1 MSAIRGNVAATGS
14 RDTGST
20 PTRNRGDIILHAEGV
35 SVRFGGLTAVDEVS
49 LELGRGKILGLIGP
63 NGAGK
68 TTLFNALTGYA
79 PLSAGRVVYLGHDV
93 TRLPPFERTRRGMGR
108 TFQIERP
115 FEGLTVLENVLI
127 PAFLRFPGRRDAEAW
142 AEECLTRVGLIDRR
156 NQLSAELNLARR
168 RRLEL
173 AKALAVKPRVL
184 FLDEIMAGLNPPA
197 LAEMIEFVLSLT
209 QDGTAILMVEH
220 IMQAVIELS
229 DHIIVLAF
237 GKKIA
242 EGTPEVVTSNP
253 LVIEA
258 YLGGLGDR
266 LAFQNREDSAPQR
279 RSARTSR
286 R

>member
-1 MSAIRGNVAATGS
+1 MPAS
-14 RDTGST
+14 RASLS
-20 PTRNRGDIILHAEGV
+20 ILQAEHV
-35 SVRFGGLTAVDEVS
+35 SVRFGGLTAVDDVS
-49 LELGRGKILGLIGP
+49 FRLERGKVLGLIGP

-68 TTLFNALTGYA
+68 TTLFNALTGYV
-79 PLSAGRVVYLGHDV
+79 PLSSGRVTYLGSDV
-93 TRLPPFERTRRGMGR
+93 SRSPPFERTRNGMGR

-127 PAFLRFPGRRDAEAW
+127 PAFLRFSGRGDAEAW
-142 AEECLTRVGLIDRR
+142 AEECLERVGLADRR
-156 NQLSAELNLARR
+156 KQLSSELNLARR

-173 AKALAVKPRVL
+173 AKALAVRPRVL

-197 LAEMIEFVLSLT
+197 LTEMIEFVLSLT
-209 QDGTAILMVEH
+209 LDGTAILMVEH
-220 IMQAVIELS
+220 IMQAVVALS

-258 YLGGLGDR
+258 YLGGVDD
-266 LAFQNREDSAPQR
+266 A
-279 RSARTSR
+279 
-286 R
+286 

>member
-1 MSAIRGNVAATGS
+1 MLETSVKPES
-14 RDTGST
+14 
-20 PTRNRGDIILHAEGV
+20 ILHAEGIKV
-35 SVRFGGLTAVDEVS
+35 QFGGVTAVDDVS
-49 LELGRGKILGLIGP
+49 LNLERGKILGLIGP

-79 PLSAGRVVYLGHDV
+79 PLSGGKVTYLGRDI
-93 TRLPPFERTRRGMGR
+93 TRMSPFARTRKGMGR

-127 PAFLRFPGRRDAEAW
+127 PAFLRFPARNDAELW

-184 FLDEIMAGLNPPA
+184 FLDELMAGLNPPA

-242 EGTPEVVTSNP
+242 EGTPEAVTSDP

-258 YLGGLGDR
+258 YLGGVD
-266 LAFQNREDSAPQR
+266 DD
-279 RSARTSR
+279 
-286 R
+286 

>member
-1 MSAIRGNVAATGS
+1 MPAS
-14 RDTGST
+14 RASLS
-20 PTRNRGDIILHAEGV
+20 ILQAERV
-35 SVRFGGLTAVDEVS
+35 SVRFGGLTAVDDVS
-49 LELGRGKILGLIGP
+49 FRLERGKILGLIGP

-68 TTLFNALTGYA
+68 TTLFNALTGYV
-79 PLSAGRVVYLGHDV
+79 PLSSGRVTYLGGDV
-93 TRLPPFERTRRGMGR
+93 SRSPPFARTRKGMGR

-127 PAFLRFPGRRDAEAW
+127 PAFLRFPGRSDAEAW
-142 AEECLTRVGLIDRR
+142 AEECLERVGLADRR
-156 NQLSAELNLARR
+156 KQLSSELNLARR

-197 LAEMIEFVLSLT
+197 LTEMIEFVLSLT
-209 QDGTAILMVEH
+209 LDGTAILMVEH
-220 IMQAVIELS
+220 IMQAVVALS

-242 EGTPEVVTSNP
+242 EGTPEVVTSSP

-258 YLGGLGDR
+258 YLGGVDD
-266 LAFQNREDSAPQR
+266 E
-279 RSARTSR
+279 
-286 R
+286 

>member
-1 MSAIRGNVAATGS
+1 MLETNAKT
-14 RDTGST
+14 DTS
-20 PTRNRGDIILHAEGV
+20 ILRAEGV
-35 SVRFGGLTAVDEVS
+35 RVQFGGLRAVDDVS
-49 LELGRGKILGLIGP
+49 LYLERGKILGLIGP

-68 TTLFNALTGYA
+68 TTLFNALTGYT
-79 PLSAGRVVYLGHDV
+79 PLSGGRVTYLGRDI
-93 TRLPPFERTRRGMGR
+93 TRASPFERTRKGMGR

-127 PAFLRFPGRRDAEAW
+127 PAFLRFPARRDAELW

-184 FLDEIMAGLNPPA
+184 FLDELMAGLNPPA

-220 IMQAVIELS
+220 IMQAVVELS

-242 EGTPEVVTSNP
+242 EGIPEAVTSNP

-258 YLGGLGDR
+258 YLGGVD
-266 LAFQNREDSAPQR
+266 DD
-279 RSARTSR
+279 
-286 R
+286 